1 MIRLLTGAAAIWL
14 CSSVIWAQQ
23 PAPLQP
29 RGVAPRSTPA
39 DYTAHVSIN
48 GVTYAASL
56 LSPAEVKHAFAFDI
70 SRSYV
75 VFEVAVYPQSSAR
88 IDLDPNGFVV
98 RSSHSGEPLRPSD
111 SVTVASDIQQKNLP
125 PLPSR
130 GPAVTASTAIG
141 YESGTDPYTGQRYHG
156 TYTASQVAVDNRDNF
171 PPVAPSPGGYPQDR
185 ALLENQLWDKS
196 LPQARVER
204 PTAGYLYFPSS
215 PLKKKSSG
223 EYELE
228 YLGSRDEPV
237 LNGGASSQRIVLV
250 IPAKTKSR

>member
-1 MIRLLTGAAAIWL
+1 MVRLLTGLAALSFGSAMIF
-14 CSSVIWAQQ
+14 AQ
-23 PAPLQP
+23 QP
-29 RGVAPRSTPA
+29 RGVPARSSPD
-39 DYTAHVSIN
+39 DYAAHLSAN
-48 GVTYAASL
+48 GVTYAASV

-70 SRSYV
+70 SKSYV
-75 VFEVAVYPQSSAR
+75 VFEVAVYPQSSVR
-88 IDLDPNGFVV
+88 MDLDPDGFIA
-98 RSSHSGEPLRPSD
+98 RSSHTGEPQRPSD

-125 PLPSR
+125 PPPSK

-196 LPQARVER
+196 LPQAKIER

-215 PLKKKSSG
+215 LLKKKSSG

-228 YLGSRDEPV
+228 YLGSGNQPV
-237 LNGGASSQRIVLV
+237 LNGSTSSQKILLV
-250 IPAKTKSR
+250 MPAKTRSH